1 MAPSS
6 PSSAAPTRVSERKRA
21 AKAEEVCQIQ
31 EDEEE
36 ALVASSAKRRRGTS
50 AGTKPKSPAKQAKP
64 PKAGR
69 KKKAEA
75 ERTEPVEDD
84 VCAEEPDEEEMA
96 MGEQEA
102 AEAEA
107 EEQEAS
113 AAAPAGSPG
122 KKRVAQPRKRGAIAA
137 GDHEPEFVG
146 EPVPAAEART
156 KWPKRYDRSAA
167 AKRYTP
173 PSLLCFVFSFGP
185 NSFAPLLLI
194 RRACRP
200 EEDEELKARCHYRSA
215 KVDNVVYS
223 LDDDVYVKV
232 IVRPLHY
239 LLFSLCCCCCC
250 ARVLVKEALLIVNS
264 RWCDVMICV

>member
-36 ALVASSAKRRRGTS
+36 ALVASSAKRRRGAS
-50 AGTKPKSPAKQAKP
+50 AGTKPKPPAKQAKP

-107 EEQEAS
+107 EEQEA

-122 KKRVAQPRKRGAIAA
+122 KKRVAQPRKRGAVAA
-137 GDHEPEFVG
+137 RDHEPEFVG
-146 EPVPAAEART
+146 ESVPAAEART

-264 RWCDVMICV
+264 RWCDAMICV